1 MAEASKVKNDEIL
14 RRLHTSLGSFSEI
27 TGIPVTVYDEKGNIG
42 REFHDEDKLCSRL
55 SVYSLRNGGCRKML
69 LFAGEFSSHL
79 GEPYIFLCK
88 AGFSNISV
96 PIIISGEF
104 RGFAVA
110 GPFIMKKLR
119 PNTIRNMLNMNRLDE
134 NEKSMITAFAEN
146 MPIYSSS
153 QITDLS
159 VLLYNCVLSSM
170 TPPSDYVLLNKKS
183 EEQRT
188 ISSKIRSAK
197 NEALLDSGFNKAT
210 EAELVKYILNNDIDK
225 AETMIRRILDNFSVI
240 SVGNLDDTKTL
251 SLWATA
257 TVVRSLS
264 NELSTKYGEDLD
276 VDIDIINRITE
287 ADTLADLS
295 EAFMFIIN
303 HVSSTLVS
311 SLYTGSS
318 LLISSSLKYIKS
330 HFAEKIS
337 LADMCSELHV
347 NPTYF
352 SYLFSKEMGQ
362 SFVDYITEVRLSKAE
377 ELLISTELSILDVSA
392 LSGFENQSYFSKVFK
407 ARNGVTPR
415 EYRKSAGKTE

>member
-1 MAEASKVKNDEIL
+1 
-14 RRLHTSLGSFSEI
+14 
-27 TGIPVTVYDEKGNIG
+27 
-42 REFHDEDKLCSRL
+42 
-55 SVYSLRNGGCRKML
+55 
-69 LFAGEFSSHL
+69 
-79 GEPYIFLCK
+79 
-88 AGFSNISV
+88 
-96 PIIISGEF
+96 
-104 RGFAVA
+104 
-110 GPFIMKKLR
+110 MKKLR
-119 PNTIRNMLNMNRLDE
+119 PNTVRNMLNMNRLDE
-134 NEKSMITAFAEN
+134 NEKSIITAFAEN
-146 MPIYSSS
+146 MPVYSSF
-153 QITDLS
+153 QITDLGM
-159 VLLYNCVLSSM
+159 LLYNCVLSSM
-170 TPPSDYVLLNKKS
+170 MPPSDYVLLNRRN

-197 NEALLDSGFNKAT
+197 NQALLNSGFNKAT
-210 EAELVKYILNNDIDK
+210 EAELVKCILNNNTDE
-225 AETMIRRILDNFSVI
+225 AETIIRRILDNFSVI
-240 SVGNLDDTKTL
+240 SVGNLDEIKTL

-287 ADTLADLS
+287 AETLADLS

-303 HVSSTLVS
+303 HVSSSLVS

-318 LLISSSLKYIKS
+318 HLISDSLRYIKS
-330 HFAEKIS
+330 HFTEKIN
-337 LADMCSELHV
+337 LGDLCSELHV